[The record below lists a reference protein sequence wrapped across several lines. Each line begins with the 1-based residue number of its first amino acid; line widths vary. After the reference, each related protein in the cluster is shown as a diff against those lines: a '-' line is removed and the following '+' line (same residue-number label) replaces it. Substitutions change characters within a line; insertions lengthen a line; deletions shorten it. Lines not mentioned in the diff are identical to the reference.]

1 MIRRALLT
9 VGVGVPL
16 LGLLALLTIVLRG
29 VLDAPPAPRAG
40 GTYTEGLIGTLS
52 ALNPLFPGQDANGHD
67 ADALL
72 FEPLVRVGPQGTVS
86 GVLSSRW
93 EISQDQRS
101 YVFTLRPSA
110 RWSDG
115 SPVTATDVVFTIRI
129 VQDPQFPGT
138 VLGASW
144 KDIVATELDP
154 SHARF
159 TLPGRNASFMATL
172 AQLDIVPAHL
182 LAGKT
187 MADVAGPAVTG
198 QPVGSGPFQ
207 ISQRLSDRLIL
218 QRNPF
223 SWRRPW
229 IDTVVLR
236 SFSSEAAALDAL
248 ERGQIDGIGG
258 LSAAGIA
265 RESRNRQVTIH
276 TAATYQY
283 TELLFN
289 LKPDVALFQD
299 RQMRRAIAMAIDRQA
314 LIDDVLA
321 GQARPAVGPI
331 PQAITWAYDAAA
343 TPPNYDPV
351 GAGRLLDAAGWV
363 KQPDGTRTHAGVALG
378 FQLVVAGDLPPY
390 RAVAQKVADDLAQV
404 GVDVTVQAEPT
415 AVLIHDA
422 LNPRTFQMALT
433 AFDNGPDPDV
443 FPFWHSTQVHPG
455 GFNFT
460 SMRRNVFIDK
470 DLEDGRASLDL
481 PTRAK
486 AYADLQELFAEEVP
500 TVYLYSPTYTVAVS
514 TRIHGVTL
522 DQALEPDERFAHLDQ
537 WYIEAGR

>member
-1 MIRRALLT
+1 MIRRALLAA
-9 VGVGVPL
+9 GVGVPL
-16 LGLLALLTIVLRG
+16 LALLALLTIVLRG
-29 VLDAPPAPRAG
+29 VLDAPESPRQG
-40 GTYTEGLIGTLS
+40 GTYTEGMVGSLT
-52 ALNPLFPGQDANGHD
+52 ALNPLYPGLDANGHD

-72 FEPLVRVGPQGTVS
+72 FEPLVRVGSRGNVV
-86 GVLSSRW
+86 GLLSSRW

-101 YVFTLRPSA
+101 YVFSLRSNA

-115 SPVTATDVVFTIRI
+115 SPVTATDVVFTIRT

-154 SHARF
+154 GRVRF

-172 AQLDIVPAHL
+172 GQLDIVPAHL

-187 MADVAGPAVTG
+187 VADVAGPGLTG
-198 QPVGSGPFQ
+198 QPIGSGPFQ
-207 ISQRLSDRLIL
+207 ISQRLADRIVL

-223 SWRRPW
+223 TWRRPW
-229 IDTVVLR
+229 IDTIVLE
-236 SFSSEAAALDAL
+236 SFSTEAAALHAL
-248 ERGQIDGIGG
+248 DLGQIDGVSG
-258 LSAAGIA
+258 LSAVGMA
-265 RESRNRQVTIH
+265 RESRNRQVTVQ
-276 TAATYQY
+276 TRATYQY
-283 TELLFN
+283 TELIFN
-289 LKPDVALFQD
+289 LKPEVVFFQD
-299 RQMRRAIAMAIDRQA
+299 RQVRRAIAMAIDRKA
-314 LIDDVLA
+314 LIAQVLD
-321 GQARPAVGPI
+321 GQGRPAVGPI

-343 TPPNYDPV
+343 SPPAYDPT
-351 GAGRLLDAAGWV
+351 GAAKLLESAGWLR
-363 KQPDGTRTHAGVALG
+363 QPDGTRVHAGTALG
-378 FQLVVAGDLPPY
+378 FQLVVSGDLPPY
-390 RAVAQKVADDLAQV
+390 RAAAQKVADDLAQI
-404 GVDVTVQAEPT
+404 GVDVTVQPEPT

-443 FPFWHSTQVHPG
+443 FPFWHSTQAHPG

-500 TVYLYSPTYTVAVS
+500 AVYLYSPTYSVAIS
-514 TRIHGVTL
+514 TRIHGLQL
-522 DQALEPDERFAHLDQ
+522 DPALEPDERFAHVDQ

>member
-16 LGLLALLTIVLRG
+16 LGLLALLTVVLRG
-29 VLDAPPAPRAG
+29 VLDAPETPRAG
-40 GTYTEGLIGTLS
+40 GTYTEGIVGALTT
-52 ALNPLFPGQDANGHD
+52 LNPLFPGQDANGHD

-72 FEPLVRVGPQGTVS
+72 FEPLVRVGSQGTVA
-86 GVLSSRW
+86 GLLSSRW

-101 YVFTLRPSA
+101 YVFTLRPNA

-115 SPVTATDVVFTIRI
+115 STVTATDVVFTIRT

-154 SHARF
+154 SHVRF

-187 MADVAGPAVTG
+187 MAEVAGPASTG
-198 QPVGSGPFQ
+198 QPVGSGPFEITQ
-207 ISQRLSDRLIL
+207 HLSDRLIL

-223 SWRRPW
+223 TWRRPW

-236 SFSSEAAALDAL
+236 SFPSEGAALDAL
-248 ERGQIDGIGG
+248 DRGQIDGIGG
-258 LSAAGIA
+258 LSASGIA
-265 RESRNRQVTIH
+265 REARNRQVTLH

-283 TELLFN
+283 TVLLFN
-289 LKPDVALFQD
+289 LKPEVVFFQD
-299 RQMRRAIAMAIDRQA
+299 RQVRRAIAMAIDRKA
-314 LIDDVLA
+314 LIHDVLT
-321 GQARPAVGPI
+321 GQARPALGPI

-343 TPPNYDPV
+343 ITPTYDPE
-351 GAGRLLDAAGWV
+351 GAARLLDAAGWV
-363 KQPDGTRTHAGVALG
+363 RQPDGTRVHAGTALG
-378 FQLVVAGDLPPY
+378 FQLVAASDLPPY
-390 RAVAQKVADDLAQV
+390 RDVAQKVADDLAQI
-404 GVDVTVQAEPT
+404 GVEVTVQAEPT

-443 FPFWHSTQVHPG
+443 FPFWHSTQAHPG

-486 AYADLQELFAEEVP
+486 AYADLQDLFAEEAP
-500 TVYLYSPTYTVAVS
+500 AVYLYSPTYTVAVS
-514 TRIHGVTL
+514 TRIHGVQL
-522 DQALEPDERFAHLDQ
+522 DPAIEPEERFAHLDQ

>member
-9 VGVGVPL
+9 AAVGLPL
-16 LGLLALLTIVLRG
+16 AALVALLTIFLRVVLA
-29 VLDAPPAPRAG
+29 APETARSG
-40 GTYTEGLIGTLS
+40 GTYTEGMVGTLL
-52 ALNPLFPGQDANGHD
+52 ALNPLYPNQDANGHD

-72 FEPLVRVGPQGTVS
+72 FEPLVSVGPRGLVT
-86 GVLSSRW
+86 GLLSSRW
-93 EISQDQRS
+93 DISQDQRS
-101 YVFTLRPSA
+101 YIFTLRPNA

-115 SPVTATDVVFTIRI
+115 SAVTASDVVFTIRTI
-129 VQDPQFPGT
+129 QNPDYPGQ
-138 VLGASW
+138 VLSASW

-154 SHARF
+154 THVRF

-172 AQLDIVPAHL
+172 GQLEIVPAHL
-182 LAGKT
+182 LAGKA
-187 MADVAGPAVTG
+187 MGEVAGPAVTG

-207 ISQRLSDRLIL
+207 ISQRLSDRIIL
-218 QRNPF
+218 LRNPF
-223 SWRRPW
+223 TWRRPW

-236 SFSSEAAALDAL
+236 FFPTQAAALDAL
-248 ERGQIDGIGG
+248 DRGQIDGLAG
-258 LSAAGIA
+258 LGASAIT
-265 RESRNRQVTIH
+265 REAHNPQVVLH
-276 TAATYQY
+276 TTGTYQY

-299 RQMRRAIAMAIDRQA
+299 KQVRKAIAKAIDRTA
-314 LIDDVLA
+314 IIRDVLK

-331 PQAITWAYDAAA
+331 PESITWAFDAAA
-343 TPPNYDPV
+343 SPPTYDPT
-351 GAGRLLDAAGWV
+351 AAANLLDAAGWAR
-363 KQPDGTRTHAGVALG
+363 QPDGSRMHAGATLG
-378 FQLVVAGDLPPY
+378 FQLVVASDLPPY
-390 RAVAQKVADDLAQV
+390 RAVAQQVADQLAQV
-404 GVDVTVQAEPT
+404 GVDVTVQPEPT

-443 FPFWHSTQVHPG
+443 FPFWHSTQAHPG
-455 GFNFT
+455 GFNFV

-500 TVYLYSPTYTVAVS
+500 AVYLYSPTYTFAIS
-514 TRIHGVTL
+514 SRIHGVQI
-522 DQALEPDERFAHLDQ
+522 DPAIEPDQRFAHVDQ